1 MNARRKPQA
10 GTRAGWTLIEV
21 TLAGML
27 MVVVLGK
34 GVFVMQS
41 ALTLAN
47 SETSSMHYEDQARRV
62 MDRIGLSLMGSDRD
76 SLLPQ
81 VESLH
86 SDSIRYTVSLGIE
99 DGEVVWSAPQEIALA
114 ASGTE
119 VEWRESPGE
128 ADERRAVWT
137 DLVAPLL
144 QGEVENGIDD
154 NGNGLID
161 EDGLSFVLEGDRV
174 TIRLTIRRPE
184 VGGRMV
190 EQTVESIVCCRN

>member
-1 MNARRKPQA
+1 MKPRTPRTGA
-10 GTRAGWTLIEV
+10 RAGWTLIEI

-27 MVVVLGK
+27 LTVVMGK
-34 GVFVMQS
+34 AVFVMQS
-41 ALTLAN
+41 ALSLAN

-62 MDRIGLSLMGSDRD
+62 MDRIGLALMGSDRD

-81 VESLH
+81 VEALH
-86 SDSIRYTVSLGIE
+86 SDSMRYSVSLGME

-161 EDGLSFVLEGDRV
+161 EDGLSFVIEGDRV

-190 EQTVESIVCCRN
+190 EQTVESVVCCRN